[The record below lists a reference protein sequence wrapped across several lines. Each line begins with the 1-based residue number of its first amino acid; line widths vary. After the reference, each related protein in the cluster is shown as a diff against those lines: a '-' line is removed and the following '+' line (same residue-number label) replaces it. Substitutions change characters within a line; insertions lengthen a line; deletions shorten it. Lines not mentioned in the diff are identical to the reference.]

1 MKAFFEKNPLIHYT
15 TVLSIVAIVCG
26 LMIGGMNAI
35 TAPIIQRNLEEK
47 ERAAY
52 QEVLPEGQTFNQL
65 ELIDGVPSSVSGAV
79 EGKNASG
86 AIVGYIYTASGLNQ
100 HGSISLVISVSAEGD
115 IIGASILAIDQT
127 KGIDDT
133 RSNLATF
140 VGSSI
145 LGATPQGDLIS
156 GVTNSLNTV
165 RSLLNDIAAAHA
177 LLADVPSDP
186 YVASFGDGYILEDDP
201 SFVATTN
208 ITAKKIAKDPSNT
221 IVGYVYYLTGIGTY
235 EGHDGLVTDKG
246 ISMEVLFDEN
256 YTVIDVFVP
265 EDAYDHT
272 ASYRAKIVNYADSF
286 IGKNPADF
294 INTMQDPGDLTTGVT
309 YTKNLV
315 DVLLNALLDE
325 VN

>member
-1 MKAFFEKNPLIHYT
+1 MKNFFEKNPLIHYT
-15 TVLSIVAIVCG
+15 TILTLVAIVCG

-52 QEVLPEGQTFNQL
+52 QEVLPEGQTFTKL
-65 ELIDGVPSSVSGAV
+65 ELIEGVPSTVSGAV

-86 AIVGYIYTASGLNQ
+86 AVVGYIYTATGLNQ
-100 HGSISLVISVSAEGD
+100 HGSISLVISVDAEGT
-115 IIGASILAIDQT
+115 ILGASILAIDQT

-133 RSNLATF
+133 RSNVATF
-140 VGSSI
+140 IGSSI
-145 LGATPQGDLIS
+145 AGASPQGDIIS

-165 RSLLNDIAAAHA
+165 RALLNDIATAHG

-186 YVASFGDGYILEDDP
+186 YVVSFGEGYTLESDP
-201 SFVATTN
+201 TFTASAN
-208 ITAKKIAKDPSNT
+208 ITDMKIAKNPANEV
-221 IVGYVYYLTGIGTY
+221 VGYVYYLTGIGTY

-256 YTVIDVFVP
+256 YTVLDVFVP

-272 ASYRAKIVNYADSF
+272 GSYRVKIVAYAETF
-286 IGKNPADF
+286 IGKNPTDF
-294 INTMQDPGDLTTGVT
+294 ATTMEDPGDLTAGVT
-309 YTKNLV
+309 YTKTLV
-315 DVLLNALLDE
+315 DVLLDALLDE